1 MTLSIR
7 RLFVTAAAIGMATVE
22 SVSFTPLPAA
32 GAPPQISRIGLAPC
46 HIDLLA
52 EQVLCGVHEV
62 FADRG
67 GQTGGRV
74 PIHVAVLPA
83 LRRRVE
89 PDPLFLLAGGPG
101 QGARGLGPLA
111 ARYFREIRRH
121 RDIVLVDLRGTGA
134 SGALEC
140 GAADNETA
148 FLNEADAAGLARRCL
163 QEIDADPRLYTHR
176 ESLAD
181 LNEIRAALGYDR
193 INLWGGSW
201 GTRAALL
208 FALRYPEVTRTVILD
223 GAAALT
229 LGFPNTASAD
239 AQRAL
244 DRLIDRCRED
254 ADCRRAFPEPRAA
267 IDRFFQRFN
276 AGQVTV
282 TIRHPRTHAPESV
295 TLSRGVA
302 ADIIRGALY
311 TPRDAA
317 AVLYLISTA
326 ADGDFTPLLAQ
337 LVRTASVTTDDMA
350 LGATMAVLCS
360 EDLPSVAAID
370 FATEAAGSLFGTT
383 YADVWR
389 ARCGAWRAGPALP
402 ESTTAT
408 SHVPALILSGGHDPV
423 TPPAAGERMARHF
436 THHRHVVVA
445 NAAHNAS
452 FSGCAPALIARFLAD
467 GQGDDLDDACTG
479 RVAWPAFVVSTAGTH
494 P

>member
-1 MTLSIR
+1 MTLRFR
-7 RLFVTAAAIGMATVE
+7 RWLAAAAVVGMATVE
-22 SVSFTPLPAA
+22 SVSFSPLSGTSAQ
-32 GAPPQISRIGLAPC
+32 PPVPRIGLTPC

-52 EQVLCGVHEV
+52 EQLLCVVHEV
-62 FADRG
+62 FTDRARRSG
-67 GQTGGRV
+67 ARL

-83 LRRRVE
+83 LRRRIE
-89 PDPLFLLAGGPG
+89 PDPLFLMAGGPG
-101 QGARGLGPLA
+101 QGARGLAPAA
-111 ARYFREIRRH
+111 ARYFREVRRH

-134 SGALEC
+134 SGPLQC
-140 GAADNETA
+140 GAAADELA
-148 FLNEADAAGLARRCL
+148 FLTEGDAAGLARQCL
-163 QEIDADPRLYTHR
+163 RDIDADPRFYTHQ

-181 LNEIRAALGYDR
+181 LNEIRAGLGYGR

-223 GAAALT
+223 GAVALT
-229 LGFPNTASAD
+229 MGFPKTASAD
-239 AQRAL
+239 ARAAL
-244 DRLIDRCRED
+244 DRLIARCGDDARCRTT
-254 ADCRRAFPEPRAA
+254 FPDPRAE

-276 AGQVTV
+276 DGKTAVA
-282 TIRHPRTHAPESV
+282 IRHPRTHAPASV

-317 AVLYLISTA
+317 AVLYLIRQA
-326 ADGDFTPLLAQ
+326 ADGDLAPLIAQ

-360 EDLPSVAAID
+360 EDVPTVAAVD
-370 FATEAAGSLFGTT
+370 FAAEAAGSVFGTT

-389 ARCGAWRAGPALP
+389 ARCAVWRAGPALP
-402 ESTTAT
+402 ESAT
-408 SHVPALILSGGHDPV
+408 IASEVPALILSGGSDPV
-423 TPPAAGERMARHF
+423 TPPRAGELMTKHF
-436 THHRHVVVA
+436 THHRHVVVP

-452 FSGCAPALIARFLAD
+452 FSGCVPALIAKFLAAGHGD
-467 GQGDDLDDACTG
+467 GLDEACTG
-479 RVAWPAFVVSTAGTH
+479 RLEWPPFVAGTAGAH